1 MTRKTQNNETNI
13 CKTTEDTI
21 YILWID
27 FTPLSLRLSI
37 VASYIL
43 RRTIR
48 LSRVT
53 NKLQVPAFPLSAGT
67 SLFIPQTK
75 VLKPAV
81 TIIYERHKVIN
92 GPGSLVSYIPTLTE
106 PPPRCTSCVLESYP
120 GVCDLLK
127 MNPKCRGSLGIWE
140 IKKEDWVVCFGNAIR
155 FSIWTVWLFLQKC
168 I

>member
-21 YILWID
+21 YIYI
-27 FTPLSLRLSI
+27 TPLSRRLSI
-37 VASYIL
+37 AASYIL

-53 NKLQVPAFPLSAGT
+53 NKLQVPAFSLSAGT
-67 SLFIPQTK
+67 SLFIPQTN

-92 GPGSLVSYIPTLTE
+92 GPGSLVSYVPTLTE